1 LVTTLQRESEG
12 SVHQKS
18 ALPKADIALAG
29 SLFDLLRDATA
40 DGEGVTRESYGPGE
54 NAAHA
59 IVREAAESAGLET
72 AVDAAGNLYMTLPGL
87 DRSAPR
93 ILIGSHLDS
102 VRCGGNFDGAAGVLA
117 GLSAIAGLAQ
127 NNHEPPQDITVMG
140 IRAEESMWFSAN
152 YIGSRAAL
160 GLLSSEEIAGVRR
173 TDSGRTIAEHMQ
185 DCGLDPDAV
194 IAEPPYLRPNS
205 LAAYYEVHIEQGPV
219 LEERAIPVGVVTD
232 IRGNFRCR
240 EARCIGEYGH
250 CGTVPRS
257 LRRDAVAAVSELVS
271 RTDDLW
277 DELENQGQD
286 LAVTFGVVATDVTHS
301 AASKVAGEAR
311 FTVDVRSKSPV
322 TLSAVRKRLDVF
334 IADIEQRRGVQF
346 WLGPCSETPP
356 AAMDERLRARLM
368 EAAAGLD
375 VAVLEMPS
383 GAGHDALVFAGL
395 GVPAAMLFIRNA
407 HGSHNPHEAM
417 AMDDF
422 SQAASVLTASL
433 VSNVK

>member
-1 LVTTLQRESEG
+1 M
-12 SVHQKS
+12 HQKTVF
-18 ALPKADIALAG
+18 PKADIALAG

-59 IVREAAESAGLET
+59 IVREGAESVGLET
-72 AVDAAGNLYMTLPGL
+72 ALDTAGNLYMTLPGR

-93 ILIGSHLDS
+93 VLIGSHLDS

-117 GLSAIAGLAQ
+117 GLSAIAGLLQ
-127 NNHEPPQDITVMG
+127 NGHKPPQDITVMG
-140 IRAEESMWFSAN
+140 IRAEESAWFSAN

-160 GLLSSEEIAGVRR
+160 GLLSSQEIASVRR
-173 TDSGRTIAEHMQ
+173 TDSGRTIAEHMK

-194 IAEPPYLRPNS
+194 TAEPPYLRPEA

-219 LEERAIPVGVVTD
+219 LEECEISVGIVTG

-240 EARCIGEYGH
+240 EARCTGEYGH

-271 RTDDLW
+271 RTDSLW
-277 DELENQGQD
+277 DELESQGQD
-286 LAVTFGVVATDVTHS
+286 LAVTFGVVATDATHS

-311 FTVDVRSKSPV
+311 FTVDVRSQSPE
-322 TLSAVRKRLDVF
+322 TLSAVRNRLDAF

-346 WLGPCSETPP
+346 SLGPCSETPP
-356 AAMDERLRARLM
+356 AGMDAGLRARLM
-368 EAAAGLD
+368 ETAAELN

-395 GVPAAMLFIRNA
+395 GVPTAMLFIRNA

-417 AMDDF
+417 GMDDF

-433 VSNVK
+433 VS

>member
-1 LVTTLQRESEG
+1 M
-12 SVHQKS
+12 HQKTVF
-18 ALPKADIALAG
+18 PKADIALAG

-59 IVREAAESAGLET
+59 IVREGAESVGLET
-72 AVDAAGNLYMTLPGL
+72 ALDTAGNLYMTLPGR

-93 ILIGSHLDS
+93 VLIGSHLDS

-117 GLSAIAGLAQ
+117 GLSAIAGLLQ
-127 NNHEPPQDITVMG
+127 NGHKPPQDITVMG

-160 GLLSSEEIAGVRR
+160 GLLSSQEIASVRR
-173 TDSGRTIAEHMQ
+173 TDSGRTIAEHMK

-194 IAEPPYLRPNS
+194 TAEPPYLRPEA

-219 LEERAIPVGVVTD
+219 LEECEISVGIVTG

-240 EARCIGEYGH
+240 EARCTGEYGH

-271 RTDDLW
+271 RTDSLW
-277 DELENQGQD
+277 DELESQGQD
-286 LAVTFGVVATDVTHS
+286 LAVTFGVVATDATHS

-311 FTVDVRSKSPV
+311 FTVDVRSQSPE
-322 TLSAVRKRLDVF
+322 TLSAVRNRLDAF

-346 WLGPCSETPP
+346 SLGPCSETPP
-356 AAMDERLRARLM
+356 AGMDAGLRARLM
-368 EAAAGLD
+368 ETAAELN

-395 GVPAAMLFIRNA
+395 GVPTAMLFIRNA

-417 AMDDF
+417 GMDDF

-433 VSNVK
+433 VS